1 MKNISVFKLVGISS
15 AVCQPLHPPDMFSFV
30 CFFGGFFFLYFVFPV
45 EMLINLIVVPEDEIA
60 LLEYSPVDSTLSLP
74 PSSQGGGALSLPPL
88 VNEGIF

>member
-1 MKNISVFKLVGISS
+1 
-15 AVCQPLHPPDMFSFV
+15 
-30 CFFGGFFFLYFVFPV
+30 
-45 EMLINLIVVPEDEIA
+45 MLINLIVVPEDEIA